1 MARSKQ
7 GILLSPRKHVA
18 DILSEADMLRM
29 LGYKVVDT
37 PMGPNL
43 KESSIK
49 GSF

>member
-7 GILLSPRKHVA
+7 GILLSARKHVA